1 MQHIELSDQNVVP
14 LTNIAPN
21 VKGLRIL
28 FVNVFVL
35 SDHGKALIEADEF
48 ELCRGPDGKE
58 RCPIDGQ
65 QQKARS
71 RNTKGRKPTMGAP
84 AITMDVRRVG
94 EKTAVVDIRGEV
106 TAACEPVLMSAYEAA
121 GGGATSRLVLNFAG
135 LEYMN
140 SGGIGMLVTLLV
152 RANRQHQEL
161 AAYGL
166 SEHYREIFELTRLDE
181 AITIYDSEESALNG
195 VVR

>member
-1 MQHIELSDQNVVP
+1 
-14 LTNIAPN
+14 
-21 VKGLRIL
+21 
-28 FVNVFVL
+28 
-35 SDHGKALIEADEF
+35 
-48 ELCRGPDGKE
+48 
-58 RCPIDGQ
+58 
-65 QQKARS
+65 
-71 RNTKGRKPTMGAP
+71 MGAP

-121 GGGATSRLVLNFAG
+121 GSATSKLVLNFGG

-152 RANRQHQEL
+152 RANRQHQQL

-195 VVR
+195 AVR